1 MILNVCFFPDRM
13 NGDSS
18 GYGGANGNG
27 NYVTAP
33 DSPGYYYNSGPN
45 QMMSPQPPM
54 GEQPQPQP
62 QQQQQQPQQMPFAQG
77 HQSSLF
83 HFNSS
88 SFSNINVERA
98 SPPDPLFL
106 VHEGPTGALEGGT
119 LAKAIATLSQDKNKR
134 PRSEKKAI
142 PEEQK
147 DDKYFERRRRN
158 NEAAKKS
165 RDSRKSR
172 EDELAMRAS
181 ILERK
186 NAVLRVQVHSM
197 REEALKLRQMWFEKC
212 QGAGAMAGV
221 AHHSQMMPP
230 QSNGLQ
236 QNPLSS
242 HQGRSS

>member
-33 DSPGYYYNSGPN
+33 ADSPGYYYNSGPN

-88 SFSNINVERA
+88 SFS
-98 SPPDPLFL
+98 S
-106 VHEGPTGALEGGT
+106 ALEGGT

>member
-33 DSPGYYYNSGPN
+33 ADSPGYYYNSGPN

-88 SFSNINVERA
+88 SFSSGMSNPALARA
-98 SPPDPLFL
+98 LS
-106 VHEGPTGALEGGT
+106 
-119 LAKAIATLSQDKNKR
+119 TLSGDKNRR
-134 PRSEKKAI
+134 PRSEKKPI
-142 PEEQK
+142 PDEQK

-165 RDSRKSR
+165 RDARKQR
-172 EDELAMRAS
+172 EDDLAIRAS
-181 ILERK
+181 FLEK
-186 NAVLRVQVHSM
+186 SNSVLRVQVHSM
-197 REEALKLRQMWFEKC
+197 REEAMKLRQMWFQKC
-212 QGAGAMAGV
+212 QTGDFYRSSVTPMDKGRDSLGQTVNPAPQALGQG
-221 AHHSQMMPP
+221 HMPP
-230 QSNGLQ
+230 SR
-236 QNPLSS
+236 
-242 HQGRSS
+242 GRSS